1 MRSRKILFVLSWAFI
16 FVGSIRLTNGAIGEL
31 AEVCNATCMKIREI
45 VAESPFVVAVYAEK
59 GVDPKQKSRKFNS
72 IGSGIVKKL
81 EGGAMGI
88 LTNNH
93 VVSEPI
99 ASRIWVSFYQKGFL
113 QEVAIIGRDPAAD
126 LALLSSP
133 ELPQGIVPATFAKR
147 LELGQ
152 QVYALGYPFGVRR
165 PTFGYVNTL
174 ESVSWLYAWTQAPVN
189 PGNSGGPVFN
199 EKHEVVGINTAI
211 IQGATTT
218 FVLPVEHVNRILP
231 RLSREGIVRHAGA
244 GFVFNDASHIPPF
257 FFEELG
263 LKYPPAQDSVMVY
276 EVEPNSQAARAGIR
290 KGDSILKFN
299 GMAVKSAKDLDM
311 KMFFDHHPDEA
322 AVFTTKRGTQAF
334 ERELALVEYISVFKD
349 QETR

>member
-1 MRSRKILFVLSWAFI
+1 M
-16 FVGSIRLTNGAIGEL
+16 GLTNGKAGEL
-31 AEVCNATCMKIREI
+31 NEVCNSTCMKIREI
-45 VAESPFVVAVYAEK
+45 VAESPFVVMVYAEK
-59 GVDPKQKSRKFNS
+59 GVDQKQKSKRLDA

-81 EGGAMGI
+81 EGGTMGI

-93 VVSEPI
+93 VISEPI
-99 ASRIWVSFYQKGFL
+99 ASRIWVSFYQKGFM
-113 QEVAIIGRDPAAD
+113 QEVVIIGRDPAAD

-133 ELPQGIVPATFAKR
+133 ELPLGVTPATFAKR

-199 EKHEVVGINTAI
+199 ESHEVVGINTAI

-244 GFVFNDASHIPPF
+244 GFVFSNASHIPPF

-263 LKYPPAQDSVMVY
+263 LKYPPAEDSVMVY
-276 EVEPNSQAARAGIR
+276 EVESGSQAGRAGIR
-290 KGDSILKFN
+290 KGDIILKFN
-299 GMAVKSAKDLDM
+299 GAAVRSAKDLDM
-311 KMFFDHHPDEA
+311 KMFFDHHPDET
-322 AVFTTKRGTQAF
+322 AVFTTKRGTQEF
-334 ERELALVEYISVFKD
+334 ERGVLLVEYISVFKD
-349 QETR
+349 QETK